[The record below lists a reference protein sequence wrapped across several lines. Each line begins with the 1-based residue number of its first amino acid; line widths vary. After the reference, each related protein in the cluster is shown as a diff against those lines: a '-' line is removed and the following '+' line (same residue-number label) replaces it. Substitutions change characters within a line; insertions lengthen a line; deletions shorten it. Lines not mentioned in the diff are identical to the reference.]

1 MKRYSFTFA
10 RLFMVLFVVL
20 FTLPTTNSW
29 AATHEV
35 DYKQSSVQ
43 FTGKHAGNTFEGA
56 FTAWNADITFN
67 ADDLQNSSLSATFE
81 TASAETGDALY
92 DGTLPQADWFAAEQH
107 PEAKFIS
114 KQLTAN
120 ADGTYQAA
128 GILTIRDISKP
139 INFNFS
145 LEEMADG
152 MLNAKG
158 TLKLDRLLFD
168 IGKSSDPDADW
179 VSQYINITL
188 NIMASRLYSE

>member
-1 MKRYSFTFA
+1 MKLLLLLAALISPLTIGS
-10 RLFMVLFVVL
+10 
-20 FTLPTTNSW
+20 SW
-29 AATHEV
+29 AATHGV
-35 DYKQSSVQ
+35 AYSKSNIQ
-43 FTGKHAGNTFEGA
+43 FTGEHAGNTFEGT
-56 FTAWNADITFN
+56 FTSWKADITFN
-67 ADDLQNSSLSATFE
+67 VDDLQNSSLSTTFE